1 MYTYQRLKDLR
12 EDKDLSQTDI
22 AKILD
27 TTQKQY
33 SRWETGEYE
42 IPFHN
47 VIKLAKFYN
56 VTIDFIANITNL
68 PSTLP
73 KKWVMKMFNLAIV
86 ADQLK
91 NIDMQNIF
99 AKFFIPFVILAF
111 MILGCKKGISYIW
124 NLIK

>member
-73 KKWVMKMFNLAIV
+73 KKWGMKMFNLAIV

-111 MILGCKKGISYIW
+111 MIAGYKKGISYIW

>member
-73 KKWVMKMFNLAIV
+73 KKWGMKMFNLAIV

-111 MILGCKKGISYIW
+111 MILWCKKGISYIW